1 VRLESQYRRT
11 LAWGLRHRP
20 SVLALAVVAVVG
32 GVAMVRAVPVT
43 FVIPEDRGEFN
54 VWLKLPLGSTVHGT
68 QAVTADVVRELR
80 SSPEVAAVFSTIGA
94 GVTKR
99 VNEAEL
105 FVQLVHKSQREVSQ
119 QRFMADLRGRIRG
132 LSLPLKDFAVE
143 EIGFFSVAGSRNA
156 QIMYAIRGPDGDRLQ
171 FYARGLLERM
181 RAAGGYA
188 DVMVS
193 YETGKPE
200 IALEIMRERAADLG
214 VPALQIGRTISA
226 LFAGY
231 KAATFEEGGERYDVR
246 VQVLPEYRDDPD
258 KLALVSVRAPTGALV
273 PLRNLVNPRVGSGP
287 VQIERESRTRSI
299 TVRGNLDGKAAGEAD
314 VEITGFA
321 KELGIGG
328 EYEFAAVGPSERL
341 RESLSAIL
349 FAFVLALVAIYMI
362 LAAQFNSFVHP
373 FTIMLSA
380 PLSFIGSFAA
390 VWLMG
395 MQLDTLGQIAFLML
409 MGIVMK
415 NGILLV
421 DYTNTVRRRGVSARE
436 AVLEAGPVRLRP
448 VLMTAVSTIFG
459 MIPLAVGT
467 GDGSE
472 WRSPMA
478 VVSIGG
484 LVAST
489 LLTLLIVPIAY
500 TLFDDAQRA
509 LKRGLGVVL
518 DASLK
523 QLGRGRA

>member
-1 VRLESQYRRT
+1 MT
-11 LAWGLRHRP
+11 DLRERIQ
-20 SVLALAVVAVVG
+20 AL
-32 GVAMVRAVPVT
+32 
-43 FVIPEDRGEFN
+43 D
-54 VWLKLPLGSTVHGT
+54 LPL
-68 QAVTADVVRELR
+68 A
-80 SSPEVAAVFSTIGA
+80 
-94 GVTKR
+94 
-99 VNEAEL
+99 
-105 FVQLVHKSQREVSQ
+105 
-119 QRFMADLRGRIRG
+119 
-132 LSLPLKDFAVE
+132 DFAVE

-156 QIMYAIRGPDGDRLQ
+156 QIMYAIRGPDSDRLHQ
-171 FYARGLLERM
+171 YARGLLEMIRG
-181 RAAGGYA
+181 AGGYA
-188 DVMVS
+188 DVTIS
-193 YETGKPE
+193 YEAGKPE
-200 IALEIMRERAADLG
+200 IALEITRARAADLG

-246 VQVLPEYRDDPD
+246 VQVLPEYRDDPE
-258 KLALVSVRAPTGALV
+258 KLGLVSVRAPSGALV
-273 PLRNLVNPRVGSGP
+273 PLRNLVTPRIGSGP

-299 TVRGNLDGKAAGEAD
+299 TLRGNLDGKAANEAD

-321 KELGIGG
+321 KKLGIEG
-328 EYEFAAVGPSERL
+328 EYEFAPVGPSERM

-390 VWLMG
+390 VALMG

-421 DYTNTVRRRGVSARE
+421 DYTNTVRKRGVSAHD

-448 VLMTAVSTIFG
+448 VLMTAVSTISG
-459 MIPLAVGT
+459 MIPLAFGT

-472 WRSPMA
+472 WRNPMGI
-478 VVSIGG
+478 VSIGG
-484 LVAST
+484 LTAST
-489 LLTLLIVPIAY
+489 FLTLLVVPVVY
-500 TLFDDAQRA
+500 TLLDDARRA
-509 LKRGLGVVL
+509 LKRGVGTALEARL
-518 DASLK
+518 R
-523 QLGRGRA
+523 QIGRHRA